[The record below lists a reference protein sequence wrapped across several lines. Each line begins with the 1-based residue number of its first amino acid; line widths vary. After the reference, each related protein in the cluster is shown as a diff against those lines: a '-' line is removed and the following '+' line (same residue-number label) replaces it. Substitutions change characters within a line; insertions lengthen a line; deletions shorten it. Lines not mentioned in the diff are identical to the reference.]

1 MINKKIKKLIIV
13 APSGGLAS
21 YIALNLLDL
30 NFKNNKQYHDQ
41 FYNFNTAFQDVGID
55 YFLQNNIAL
64 QVHQWSDNFNKVF
77 SITEVDVVQIIID
90 KFPELVLLNWFY
102 KRPKEEIQNWL
113 NEQGNL
119 WKDKG
124 NIEIAS
130 YVWMNKMYDSEFI
143 DIKRISNIEKTF
155 NFSSVYGDYEEAKG
169 EFQKFGIEYSEEK
182 HKNFLLSQKNILEK
196 WQELLSCYKN
206 NPMSMK
212 EPFVRG
218 ISLALHARFFSI
230 SQQEIIKKFK
240 L

>member
-1 MINKKIKKLIIV
+1 MIDRKIKKLVIV

-30 NFKNNKQYHDQ
+30 NYENNESYHDQ
-41 FYNFNTAFQDVGID
+41 YYKFNGGFQKYGID
-55 YFLQNNIAL
+55 DFLQNRIAL

-102 KRPKEEIQNWL
+102 KRPIQVQNWL
-113 NEQGNL
+113 DWQSSL

-130 YVWMNKMYDSEFI
+130 YTWMNKMYDPEFI
-143 DIKRISNIEKTF
+143 DIKRISNIKKTF
-155 NFSSVYGDYEEAKG
+155 NFSSVYGDYEEAKK
-169 EFQKFGIEYSEEK
+169 EFQKFEIEYSEKK
-182 HKNFLLSQKNILEK
+182 HKNFLLSQKKILEK
-196 WQELLSCYKN
+196 WKELLSCYKID
-206 NPMSMK
+206 PMSIK
-212 EPFVRG
+212 EPYIKG
-218 ISLALHARFFSI
+218 IALALHARCFSI